1 MINFFYCFF
10 TLAFYF
16 ILYAHLGWY
25 LEVIYAF
32 YSSKKFVNRGFL
44 FGPYC
49 SMYGVAAIVLIY
61 SLRPFENNIII
72 LFIAS
77 VVITS
82 VIEYITG
89 YILEKMFNTTWW
101 DYSEDP
107 LNLHG
112 RICLGFSLLWGA
124 IAVLLVK
131 IVNPFFDRFL
141 KYIHSFHGRTII
153 SIILILMIVDLVF
166 TLISISRFN
175 VVLEKLKINF
185 EETKNKILSKNKV
198 NDNEVQDILVDFT
211 AKYENIFKSLQKD
224 YSRFIMVFPKYTVN
238 KFKSFTSFVKSKL
251 IPKDKF
257 KS

>member
-112 RICLGFSLLWGA
+112 RICLGFSLLWGG

-175 VVLEKLKINF
+175 VVLEKLKMNF

-251 IPKDKF
+251 IQKDKF

>member
-1 MINFFYCFF
+1 MINFFYYFF

-61 SLRPFENNIII
+61 SLRPFKNNIII
-72 LFIAS
+72 LFVAS
-77 VVITS
+77 VIITS

-131 IVNPFFDRFL
+131 IVNPFFDTFL
-141 KYIHSFHGRTII
+141 KYVHSFHGRTII
-153 SIILILMIVDLVF
+153 CIILVLMSIDLIF

-175 VVLEKLKINF
+175 VVLEKLKIMF
-185 EETKNKILSKNKV
+185 EETKNKVITKNK
-198 NDNEVQDILVDFT
+198 NNEMEIQDIIKDFT
-211 AKYENIFKSLQKD
+211 NNYEATFKRLQKD
-224 YSRFIMVFPKYTVN
+224 YSRFIIVFPKYTVN

-251 IPKDKF
+251 ISKDKF

>member
-112 RICLGFSLLWGA
+112 RICLGFSLLWGG

-185 EETKNKILSKNKV
+185 EETKNKILSKNKA

-238 KFKSFTSFVKSKL
+238 KFKSFTAFVKSKL